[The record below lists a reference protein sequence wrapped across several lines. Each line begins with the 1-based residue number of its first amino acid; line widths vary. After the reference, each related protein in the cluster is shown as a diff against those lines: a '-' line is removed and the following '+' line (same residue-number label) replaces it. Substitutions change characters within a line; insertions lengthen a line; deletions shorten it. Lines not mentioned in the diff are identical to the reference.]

1 MRITNSMMISDML
14 WNSNRNLNS
23 LSKYQNQLSSGQ
35 QISRPSDDPVGIT
48 KVLKYKTD
56 IRAAEQ
62 YSDNITTSLGW
73 LEVSESSTDDV
84 KEILQRVRELTVQA
98 ANGTNTDEDTQK
110 IMTEVEQLR
119 EEIISL
125 GNSTIAGRYIFSGL
139 ETDEPLFNDDG
150 TYNIAMTSQRVKEK
164 NTINFEVYVNEVM
177 DVATYPTDIFGI
189 GEDTSFYNG
198 LISYGSTETT
208 ASTRSKMA
216 LNVDLTND
224 YEATGEAVAIHVG
237 TANYD
242 VDMTLL
248 AQSQNDPLT
257 KSDMLAAL
265 QDASDGSGGVLSDV
279 ATVYYDQNDKLIVEA
294 KVYGSGIIITN
305 TSASAGVSVSSNTT
319 GLDEGTNVFTSDVAL
334 HDADIANAEDVNTLM
349 LTLNGE
355 QKAISVDFSSLS
367 TVADYAI
374 ALQAEI
380 DSQFPSSG
388 ITVAGTDGSNLT
400 FTIDG
405 AADGSVNTLEV
416 DYVVSNESSLIN
428 DLDELITAL
437 ETDDSDVLSNM
448 IGRMD
453 DNLDQ
458 VLTALGDIGGK
469 TNRIEFISSRVKD
482 NIITF
487 TSLLSDVQDV
497 DMAQA
502 IMWYKNLENVYKA
515 SLSVGAQVIQPSLV
529 DFIS

>member
-1 MRITNSMMISDML
+1 
-14 WNSNRNLNS
+14 
-23 LSKYQNQLSSGQ
+23 
-35 QISRPSDDPVGIT
+35 
-48 KVLKYKTD
+48 
-56 IRAAEQ
+56 
-62 YSDNITTSLGW
+62 
-73 LEVSESSTDDV
+73 
-84 KEILQRVRELTVQA
+84 
-98 ANGTNTDEDTQK
+98 
-110 IMTEVEQLR
+110 
-119 EEIISL
+119 
-125 GNSTIAGRYIFSGL
+125 
-139 ETDEPLFNDDG
+139 
-150 TYNIAMTSQRVKEK
+150 
-164 NTINFEVYVNEVM
+164 
-177 DVATYPTDIFGI
+177 
-189 GEDTSFYNG
+189 
-198 LISYGSTETT
+198 
-208 ASTRSKMA
+208 
-216 LNVDLTND
+216 
-224 YEATGEAVAIHVG
+224 
-237 TANYD
+237 
-242 VDMTLL
+242 MTLL